1 LTVAERLGDV
11 ELVSIDS
18 MQVYRGMDIGTAKP
32 TPEDRTRVP
41 HHMIDIADPAED
53 FSVARFQA
61 EARAAIAA
69 VAARGNRALL
79 VGGTGLYLRAVVD
92 DLRFP
97 PEDRELRELI
107 DARYPGDDGLARAYT
122 DLTLRDARAASRI
135 EPGNRR
141 RIVRA
146 LEVIQSTGRPFSSFG
161 AGLAGPLDPVVPVRI
176 AGIDVDRSVTGA
188 RIAARL
194 QHMVAA
200 GLVDEVR
207 RLAAAPWSR
216 TARQAIGYKE
226 VLEYLRGTITPLDL
240 ALMAV
245 ETRTRRFAR
254 RQESWFRRDRRIA
267 WFGDGTKTPPDAAAV
282 VAWWSGP

>member
-1 LTVAERLGDV
+1 
-11 ELVSIDS
+11 

-32 TPEDRTRVP
+32 SLDERARVP

-61 EARAAIAA
+61 EARAAIAG
-69 VAARGNRALL
+69 VEARGNRALL

-97 PEDRELRELI
+97 GEDRALRDAI
-107 DARYPGDDGLARAYT
+107 DARYEGEAALALAYS
-122 DLTLRDARAASRI
+122 DLQARDPVAASRI

-146 LEVIQSTGRPFSSFG
+146 LEVMELTGRRFSSFG
-161 AGLAGPLDPVVPVRI
+161 AGFGAAPEPVVPVRI
-176 AGIDVDRSVTGA
+176 AGLSVDRAVTA
-188 RIAARL
+188 VRIEDRVAGMA
-194 QHMVAA
+194 AA

-226 VLEYLRGTITPLDL
+226 VLDHLRGLVGEDD
-240 ALMAV
+240 AFA
-245 ETRTRRFAR
+245 ETVARTRRFAR
-254 RQESWFRRDRRIA
+254 RQLAWFRRDARIE
-267 WFGDGTKTPPDAAAV
+267 WFGDGTKTPPDPATV
-282 VAWWSGP
+282 VAWWTGP